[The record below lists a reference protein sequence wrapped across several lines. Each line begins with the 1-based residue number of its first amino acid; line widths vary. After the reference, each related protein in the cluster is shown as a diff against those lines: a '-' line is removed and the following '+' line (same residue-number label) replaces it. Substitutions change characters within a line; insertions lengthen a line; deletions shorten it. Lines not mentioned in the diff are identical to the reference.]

1 MYIYRLFKINYS
13 WYNSINSVNKYFW
26 WIKMV
31 VDNKNDPDQPTAP
44 LFEESSAISMLLIYL
59 IKFKFIKLIS

>member
-1 MYIYRLFKINYS
+1 
-13 WYNSINSVNKYFW
+13 
-26 WIKMV
+26 MV